1 MKQKFTV
8 TGMTCSACSAHVTKS
23 VEKLP
28 GVSEVSVNLLSNSMM
43 VVYDPAVVSAEQIEQ
58 AVRQAGYGA
67 AAECPA
73 GGPDVAGT
81 CPVPSGSPMPKAPV
95 AHALEDARKMKQR
108 LIWSFVFTIPL
119 FYLAMGHMF
128 GWPLPGFFLG
138 ADNAMTFAF
147 TQFLLVIP
155 VMLINSKYFRIGFRM
170 LFRGAPNMDS
180 LIAIGSAAAVVY
192 GIYAIYKI
200 GIGLGHGDME
210 MVHHLAMDLYFES
223 AAMIL
228 SLITLGKFLE
238 ARAKGKT
245 SEAIAKLVDL
255 APKTAWVLREGQEAE
270 IPAEELVP
278 GDVVIVRPG
287 QRIPADG
294 VVLEGSSSV
303 DESAITGESL
313 PAEKQPGDRVISASI
328 NKNGYFR
335 FEAMKVGADTTL
347 AQIIRLVEEAN
358 SSKAPIAKL
367 ADQISRVFVPAVIAI
382 AVLAAGTWLALG
394 YSVEFALTIGIA
406 VLVISCPCALGL
418 ATPTAIMAGT
428 GKGAENGIL
437 IKSAEALETAHHVNT
452 VVLDKTG
459 TITTGKPAVTDIL
472 VAAEDKEA
480 WQEVSYRPAAANG
493 TVPAEPLTSQ
503 SARELLRLAAA
514 VENPS
519 EHPLAEAIL
528 NAAREQGLQVEEI
541 RDFSSVPGRGI
552 RGWIQGRSIYAGNL
566 QWMADQGMDTASLAA
581 SGMKLAAEGKTPL
594 YFGDGGQMIGLIA
607 VADPVKPTSRQA
619 IRELEAMGIEVVM
632 LTGDNRQTAEA
643 VRKQLGLSRAVAE
656 VLPQDKEKEIRRLQ
670 ESGKKVAM
678 IGDGINDA
686 PAMARADVGI
696 AIGAGTDIAI
706 ESADIVLIKSN
717 LLDGVAAIQLSKAVI
732 RNIRQNLFWALFYNC
747 AGIPLAAGVFYN
759 AFGWKLSPMFAAA
772 AMSLSSVFVVSNALR
787 LKLFNP
793 VFRHSAQPAGQHE
806 AYYSERDIENEIEPV
821 IEKESGEWT
830 MNGATEKT
838 MIIEGMTCGHCKN
851 HVEKALNAL
860 PGVTATV
867 DLAAGKA
874 AIRLEQPV
882 ADQALIDAVTEA
894 GYTVKGLS

>member
-1 MKQKFTV
+1 MKQKFAV
-8 TGMTCSACSAHVTKS
+8 TGMTCSACSAHVAKS

-67 AAECPA
+67 AAECPVGA
-73 GGPDVAGT
+73 PGAAGT
-81 CPVPSGSPMPKAPV
+81 CPVPSGSLMPKAPV

-192 GIYAIYKI
+192 GVYAIYKI

-255 APKTAWVLREGQEAE
+255 APKTAWVLRDGQEAE

-294 VVLEGSSSV
+294 IVLEGSSSV
-303 DESAITGESL
+303 DESAITGESI
-313 PAEKQPGDRVISASI
+313 PAEKQAGDRVISASI

-335 FEAMKVGADTTL
+335 FEAVKVGADTTL

-459 TITTGKPAVTDIL
+459 TITTGKPAVTDIM
-472 VAAEDKEA
+472 VAAEGKEA
-480 WQEVSYRPAAANG
+480 WQAVPYRPAAANG
-493 TVPAEPLTSQ
+493 TAPAESLTSQ
-503 SARELLRLAAA
+503 SALELLRLAAA

-528 NAAREQGLQVEEI
+528 NAAREQGLAVEEI

-552 RGWIQGRSIYAGNL
+552 SGWIQGRSIYAGNL

-581 SGMKLAAEGKTPL
+581 AGMKLAAEGKTPL
-594 YFGDGGQMIGLIA
+594 YFGDGRKMIGLIA

-670 ESGKKVAM
+670 ETGKKVAM

-793 VFRHSAQPAGQHE
+793 VFRHPAQPAGQQE
-806 AYYSERDIENEIEPV
+806 SYDPEKEIENEKEQL

-894 GYTVKGLS
+894 GYTVKALS

>member
-1 MKQKFTV
+1 MITLKQKFTV

-43 VVYDPAVVSAEQIEQ
+43 VQYDPAVVTVDQIEQ
-58 AVRQAGYGA
+58 AVQQAGYGA
-67 AAECPA
+67 AAECPIGA
-73 GGPDVAGT
+73 PGAAGT
-81 CPVPSGSPMPKAPV
+81 CAVPAAGPGRKAPV
-95 AHALEDARKMKQR
+95 ALALDDARKMKQR

-138 ADNAMTFAF
+138 PDNAMTFAF
-147 TQFLLVIP
+147 TEFLLIIP
-155 VMLINSKYFRIGFRM
+155 VMIINGKYFQIGFRT
-170 LFRGAPNMDS
+170 LLRGAPNMDS
-180 LIAIGSAAAVVY
+180 LIAIGSSAAVVY

-200 GIGLGHGDME
+200 GIGLGLGDMD
-210 MVHHLAMDLYFES
+210 MVHHMAMDLYFES

-228 SLITLGKFLE
+228 SLITLGKYLE

-255 APKTAWVLREGQEAE
+255 APKTAWVLRAGQEVE
-270 IPAEELVP
+270 IPAEELVA

-294 VVLEGSSSV
+294 IVLEGSSSV
-303 DESAITGESL
+303 DESAITGESI

-335 FEAMKVGADTTL
+335 FEAVKVGADTTL

-382 AVLAAGTWLALG
+382 AVIAAGTWLALG

-459 TITTGKPAVTDIL
+459 TITTGKPAVTDII
-472 VAAEDKEA
+472 VAAGEGADA
-480 WQEVSYRPAAANG
+480 DGPWQSIPYGKSVGNG
-493 TVPAEPLTSQ
+493 TAPLERLTSQ
-503 SARELLRLAAA
+503 PALALLQLAAA
-514 VENPS
+514 IEKPS
-519 EHPLAEAIL
+519 EHPLADAIL
-528 NAAREQGLQVEEI
+528 NAAREQSLPVEDI
-541 RDFSSVPGRGI
+541 SDFSAVPGRGI
-552 RGWIQGRSIYAGNL
+552 SGRIQDRRIYAGNL
-566 QWMADQGMDTASLAA
+566 KWMADQGMETASIAA
-581 SGMKLAAEGKTPL
+581 VGMKLAADGKTPL
-594 YFGDGGQMIGLIA
+594 YFSDGSQLIGLIA

-619 IRELEAMGIEVVM
+619 IRELEGMGIEVVM
-632 LTGDNRQTAEA
+632 LTGDNQQTAEA

-656 VLPQDKEKEIRRLQ
+656 VLPQDKEKEIRQLQ

-759 AFGWKLSPMFAAA
+759 AFGWKLSPIFAAA
-772 AMSLSSVFVVSNALR
+772 AMSLSSIFVVSNALR
-787 LKLFNP
+787 LKLFSP
-793 VFRHSAQPAGQHE
+793 VYRQAAE
-806 AYYSERDIENEIEPV
+806 DIYNNEVYADEK
-821 IEKESGEWT
+821 EKESGEIKMSGT
-830 MNGATEKT
+830 IEKT
-838 MIIEGMTCGHCKN
+838 MMIEGMTCGHCKS

-874 AIRLEQPV
+874 DIRLEQPV
-882 ADQALIDAVTEA
+882 DDQALIDAVTEA
-894 GYTVKGLS
+894 GYTVKSIS

>member
-1 MKQKFTV
+1 MKQKFNV
-8 TGMTCSACSAHVTKS
+8 TGMTCSACSAHVAKS

-73 GGPDVAGT
+73 GRPGVAGP

-313 PAEKQPGDRVISASI
+313 PVEKQPGDRVISASI

-459 TITTGKPAVTDIL
+459 TITTGNPAVTDIL
-472 VAAEDKEA
+472 VAAEGKEA
-480 WQEVSYRPAAANG
+480 WQEVPYRPAAGSGIA
-493 TVPAEPLTSQ
+493 PAEPLSSQ

-552 RGWIQGRSIYAGNL
+552 RGWIQGRFIYAGNL

-594 YFGDGGQMIGLIA
+594 YFGDGRQMIGLIA

>member
-28 GVSEVSVNLLSNSMM
+28 GVLEVSVNLLNNSMM
-43 VVYDPAVVSAEQIEQ
+43 VQYDPAVVTADQIEQ
-58 AVRQAGYGA
+58 AVQQAGYGA
-67 AAECPA
+67 AAECPIGA
-73 GGPDVAGT
+73 PGPAGT
-81 CPVPSGSPMPKAPV
+81 CAVPAGGSKPKAPV
-95 AHALEDARKMKQR
+95 ALALDDARKMKQR
-108 LIWSFVFTIPL
+108 LVWSFVFTIPL

-138 ADNAMTFAF
+138 PANAMTFAF
-147 TQFLLVIP
+147 TELLLIIP
-155 VMLINSKYFRIGFRM
+155 VMIINGKYFQTGFRT
-170 LFRGAPNMDS
+170 LLRGAPNMDS
-180 LIAIGSAAAVVY
+180 LIAIGSSAAVVY

-200 GIGLGHGDME
+200 GIGLGLGDME
-210 MVHHLAMDLYFES
+210 MVHHMAMDLYFES

-228 SLITLGKFLE
+228 SLITLGKYLE

-255 APKTAWVLREGQEAE
+255 APKTAWVQRDGQEIE
-270 IPAEELVP
+270 IPAEALVV

-294 VVLEGSSSV
+294 TVLEGSSSV
-303 DESAITGESL
+303 DESAITGESI
-313 PAEKQPGDRVISASI
+313 PAEKKPGDRVISASI

-335 FEAMKVGADTTL
+335 FEAVKVGADTTL

-382 AVLAAGTWLALG
+382 AVIAAGTWLALG

-459 TITTGKPAVTDIL
+459 TITTGKPAVTDII
-472 VAAEDKEA
+472 VAAEA
-480 WQEVSYRPAAANG
+480 AGGAAGHWQSIPYGKSMGDGAAA
-493 TVPAEPLTSQ
+493 VKRLTSKP
-503 SARELLRLAAA
+503 ALALLQLAAA
-514 VENPS
+514 IEKPS
-519 EHPLAEAIL
+519 EHPLADAIL
-528 NAAREQGLQVEEI
+528 NAAREQSLPIEDI
-541 RDFSSVPGRGI
+541 SNFSAVPGRGI
-552 RGWIQGRSIYAGNL
+552 SGQIQDRRIYAGNL
-566 QWMADQGMDTASLAA
+566 KWMADQGVETASIAA
-581 SGMKLAAEGKTPL
+581 IGMKLAADGKTPL
-594 YFGDGGQMIGLIA
+594 YFSDGSQMIGLIA

-619 IRELEAMGIEVVM
+619 IRELEGMGIEVVM
-632 LTGDNRQTAEA
+632 LTGDNQQTAEA

-759 AFGWKLSPMFAAA
+759 AFGWKLSPIFAAA
-772 AMSLSSVFVVSNALR
+772 AMSLSSIFVVSNALR
-787 LKLFNP
+787 LKLFSP
-793 VFRHSAQPAGQHE
+793 AYRHSAEMTYDNDVKNA
-806 AYYSERDIENEIEPV
+806 
-821 IEKESGEWT
+821 EKESGE
-830 MNGATEKT
+830 MNMSGMIEKT
-838 MIIEGMTCGHCKN
+838 MMIEGMTCGHCKS

-860 PGVTATV
+860 PGVTAMV

-874 AIRLEQPV
+874 DIRLEQPV
-882 ADQALIDAVTEA
+882 DDQVLIDAVTEA
-894 GYTVKGLS
+894 GYTVKALS

>member
-1 MKQKFTV
+1 MKQKFAV
-8 TGMTCSACSAHVTKS
+8 TGMTCSACSAHVAKS

-67 AAECPA
+67 AAECPVGA
-73 GGPDVAGT
+73 PGAAGT
-81 CPVPSGSPMPKAPV
+81 CPVPSGSLMPKAPV

-192 GIYAIYKI
+192 GVYAIYKI

-255 APKTAWVLREGQEAE
+255 APKTAWVLRDGQEAE
-270 IPAEELVP
+270 IPAEELIP
-278 GDVVIVRPG
+278 GDMVIVRPG

-294 VVLEGSSSV
+294 IVLEGSSSV
-303 DESAITGESL
+303 DESAITGESI
-313 PAEKQPGDRVISASI
+313 PAEKQAGDRVISASI

-335 FEAMKVGADTTL
+335 FEAVKVGADTTL

-459 TITTGKPAVTDIL
+459 TITTGKPAVTDIM
-472 VAAEDKEA
+472 VAAEGKEA
-480 WQEVSYRPAAANG
+480 WQAVPYRPAAANG
-493 TVPAEPLTSQ
+493 TAPAESLTSQ
-503 SARELLRLAAA
+503 SALELLRLAAA

-528 NAAREQGLQVEEI
+528 NAAREQGLAVEEI

-552 RGWIQGRSIYAGNL
+552 SGWIQGRSIYAGNL

-581 SGMKLAAEGKTPL
+581 AGMKLAAEGKTPL
-594 YFGDGGQMIGLIA
+594 YFGDGRKMIGLIA

-670 ESGKKVAM
+670 ETGKKVAM

-793 VFRHSAQPAGQHE
+793 VFRHPAQPAGQQE
-806 AYYSERDIENEIEPV
+806 SYDPEKEIENEKEQL

-894 GYTVKGLS
+894 GYTVKALS

>member
-108 LIWSFVFTIPL
+108 LIWSFVFTIPV

-313 PAEKQPGDRVISASI
+313 PVEKQPGDRVISASI

-367 ADQISRVFVPAVIAI
+367 ADQISRVFVPAVITI

-459 TITTGKPAVTDIL
+459 TITTGNPAVTDIL
-472 VAAEDKEA
+472 VAAEGKEA
-480 WQEVSYRPAAANG
+480 WQEVPYRPAAGSGIA
-493 TVPAEPLTSQ
+493 PAEPLSSQ

-581 SGMKLAAEGKTPL
+581 VGMKLAAEGKTPL

-793 VFRHSAQPAGQHE
+793 VFRHPAQPAGQHK
-806 AYYSERDIENEIEPV
+806 AFNSEMEIKNEIEPV

-830 MNGATEKT
+830 MNEATEKT

-860 PGVTATV
+860 PGVTAIV

>member
-28 GVSEVSVNLLSNSMM
+28 GVSEVSVNLLNNSMM
-43 VVYDPAVVSAEQIEQ
+43 VQYDPAVATADQIEQ

-67 AAECPA
+67 AAECPIGA
-73 GGPDVAGT
+73 PGSAGT
-81 CPVPSGSPMPKAPV
+81 CAVPAGGSKPKAPV
-95 AHALEDARKMKQR
+95 ALALDDARKMKQR
-108 LIWSFVFTIPL
+108 LVWSFVFTIPL

-138 ADNAMTFAF
+138 PANAMTFAF
-147 TQFLLVIP
+147 TELLLIIP
-155 VMLINSKYFRIGFRM
+155 VMIINGKYFQTGFRT
-170 LFRGAPNMDS
+170 LLRGAPNMDS
-180 LIAIGSAAAVVY
+180 LIAIGSSAAVVY

-200 GIGLGHGDME
+200 GIGLGLGDME
-210 MVHHLAMDLYFES
+210 MVHHMAMDLYFES

-228 SLITLGKFLE
+228 SLITLGKYLE

-255 APKTAWVLREGQEAE
+255 APKTAWVQRDGQEIE
-270 IPAEELVP
+270 IPAEALVV

-294 VVLEGSSSV
+294 TVLEGSSSV
-303 DESAITGESL
+303 DESAITGESI

-335 FEAMKVGADTTL
+335 FEAVKVGADTTL

-382 AVLAAGTWLALG
+382 AVIAAGTWLALG

-459 TITTGKPAVTDIL
+459 TITTGKPAVTDII
-472 VAAEDKEA
+472 VAAEKEGGA
-480 WQEVSYRPAAANG
+480 AGHWQSIPYGKFIGNG
-493 TVPAEPLTSQ
+493 
-503 SARELLRLAAA
+503 AAA
-514 VENPS
+514 VERLTNKPALELLQWAAAIEKPS
-519 EHPLAEAIL
+519 EHPLADAIL
-528 NAAREQGLQVEEI
+528 NAAREQSLPVEDI
-541 RDFSSVPGRGI
+541 SNFSAVPVRGI
-552 RGWIQGRSIYAGNL
+552 SGQIQDRRIYAGNL
-566 QWMADQGMDTASLAA
+566 KWMADQGVETASIAA
-581 SGMKLAAEGKTPL
+581 IGMKLAADGKTPL
-594 YFGDGGQMIGLIA
+594 YFSDGSQLIGLIA

-619 IRELEAMGIEVVM
+619 IRELEGMGIEVVM
-632 LTGDNRQTAEA
+632 LTGDNQQTAEA

-759 AFGWKLSPMFAAA
+759 AFGWKLSPIFAAA
-772 AMSLSSVFVVSNALR
+772 AMSLSSIFVVSNALR
-787 LKLFNP
+787 LKLFRP
-793 VFRHSAQPAGQHE
+793 AYRHTAE
-806 AYYSERDIENEIEPV
+806 MTYNNDVNNV
-821 IEKESGEWT
+821 EKESGE
-830 MNGATEKT
+830 MKMSGIIEKT
-838 MIIEGMTCGHCKN
+838 MMIEGMTCGHCKS

-860 PGVTATV
+860 PGVTAMV

-874 AIRLEQPV
+874 DIRLEQPV
-882 ADQALIDAVTEA
+882 DDQVLIDAVTEA
-894 GYTVKGLS
+894 GYTVKALS